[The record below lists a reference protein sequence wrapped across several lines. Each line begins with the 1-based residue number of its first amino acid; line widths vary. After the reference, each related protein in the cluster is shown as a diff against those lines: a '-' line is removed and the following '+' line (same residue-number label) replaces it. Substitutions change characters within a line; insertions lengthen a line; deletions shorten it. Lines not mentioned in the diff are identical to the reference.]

1 MFTPKCRDEGGAFI
15 KVALAVKRYNM
26 SREKVVALAREAE
39 AYIKYGNIALINT
52 KKCDEYLVKE
62 YTE

>member
-1 MFTPKCRDEGGAFI
+1 MFTPKCRDEDGAFI
-15 KVALAVKRYNM
+15 KVAMAVKRYNM

-39 AYIKYGNIALINT
+39 AYIKYGNIALINA
-52 KKCDEYLVKE
+52 KKCDEYLIKE